1 MMTIIISSIT
11 SLLSQVKNQGS
22 CGACWAFSATGALEG
37 RTFVEGEELVS
48 LSEQNLIDCD
58 TSFNDGCA
66 GGDQG
71 LAFKFVK
78 KEGGIESEEKYPY
91 KDYDDDDDYPYR

>member
-1 MMTIIISSIT
+1 MMIIISSIT
-11 SLLSQVKNQGS
+11 SLLSQVKDQGH

-37 RTFVEGEELVS
+37 RTFVETGDLVS

-58 TSFNDGCA
+58 FVNSGCA
-66 GGDQG
+66 GGNPA

-78 KEGGIESEEKYPY
+78 AEGGLDSEEKYPY

>member
-1 MMTIIISSIT
+1 MMIIISSIT
-11 SLLSQVKNQGS
+11 SLLSQVKDQGH

-37 RTFVEGEELVS
+37 RTFVETGDLVS

-58 TSFNDGCA
+58 FDNGGCA

-71 LAFKFVK
+71 WAFKFVK
-78 KEGGIESEEKYPY
+78 AEGGIESEEKYPY

>member
-37 RTFVEGEELVS
+37 RTFVETGELVS

-58 TSFNDGCA
+58 FSNNGCA
-66 GGDQG
+66 GGLPAQ
-71 LAFKFVK
+71 AFDFVRA
-78 KEGGIESEEKYPY
+78 EGGLESEENYPY
-91 KDYDDDDDYPYR
+91 KDHDEDHFSPHR